1 MDASIRESEPQGEPT
16 GLRVW
21 EGGGSECLPVMG
33 RIGIASLDNII
44 PRESEQTS
52 TWSLITRE
60 FGELSREGKQMTAGI
75 VLAGAPFC
83 ARAQD
88 GSKRVA

>member
-1 MDASIRESEPQGEPT
+1 VASPQVSQWIHPFGK
-16 GLRVW
+16 
-21 EGGGSECLPVMG
+21 
-33 RIGIASLDNII
+33 ASLDNII
-44 PRESEQTS
+44 PRRSEQTS
-52 TWSLITRE
+52 IWSLITRE

-75 VLAGAPFC
+75 VLTGAPFC